1 MGDLLIRN
9 ISDALKR
16 DISARAEKN
25 GNSLSDEAK
34 NLLQK
39 AIIDTAKADVPT
51 KSAWEA
57 MREILAP
64 KNEAEAREAEEYA
77 KIMDEIEAKRKKDF
91 GRPFE
96 GME

>member
-16 DISARAEKN
+16 DISVRAEK
-25 GNSLSDEAK
+25 
-34 NLLQK
+34 QK
-39 AIIDTAKADVPT
+39 AVVDASGAEAPT

-77 KIMDEIEAKRKKDF
+77 KIMDEIEAERKRNF
-91 GRPFE
+91 GRPSE
-96 GME
+96 ELE